1 VLAACFALNMFG
13 RGLGDTYAVFLLPL
27 EREFGWARSE
37 LTGVFSVY
45 LLVNGFTAPLVGMV
59 FDRLGPRWVYGAGL
73 ACLGG
78 AFFLA
83 GGLSSLWQFYV
94 LIGVLVGLGVSLN
107 GMVPGSALLSRWYRE
122 KLSTAIGIAFSA
134 VGVGTIVFVP
144 LAQYLIGSYDWRT
157 AYRILGAAL
166 LVLAPVVMLALP
178 WRRFAAGHSEHQ
190 ATLRKKEGGGW
201 TVSAAVRTPVF
212 WGLSQV
218 FFCTAT
224 AMFSIVVQLV
234 AFFVDSGF
242 SPLAAASAYGALG
255 MLSAASIMASGL
267 VSDRYGYRQTVTA
280 SFAGTASGMLILVAL
295 TAVPSHALLV
305 LFVLVFGVCM
315 GARGP
320 IVASVSTRYFAGP
333 HAATIYG
340 AVYSMNALGAAFG
353 SFIGGLLH
361 DLTGGYRLG
370 LGFALAFITLAALPF
385 WTVRAL
391 RDWPSLI
398 HPAAGSY
405 GSHRAAGDSAS
416 GRGSRAA

>member
-1 VLAACFALNMFG
+1 MFG

-73 ACLGG
+73 ACLGS

-83 GGLSSLWQFYV
+83 GGLSSLWQFYL

-144 LAQYLIGSYDWRT
+144 LAQYLIGNYDWRT
-157 AYRILGAAL
+157 TYRILGGAL

-178 WRRFAAGHSEHQ
+178 WGRFAAGHPEHH
-190 ATLRKKEGGGW
+190 AEARMKKGGEGW
-201 TVSAAVRTPVF
+201 TPAAAVRTRVF

-224 AMFSIVVQLV
+224 AMFSILVQLV
-234 AFFVDSGF
+234 AFFVDVGF

-280 SFAGTASGMLILVAL
+280 SFVGTGSGMVILIAL
-295 TAVPSHALLV
+295 TAAPSHALLV
-305 LFVLVFGVCM
+305 LFVLLFGLCM

-361 DLTGGYRLG
+361 DLTGGYRPG
-370 LGFALAFITLAALPF
+370 LGFALAFIALAALPF

-391 RDWPSLI
+391 RDWPSLT
-398 HPAAGSY
+398 PRAAGSS
-405 GSHRAAGDSAS
+405 GS
-416 GRGSRAA
+416 SRAADGSAGGRDSRAA